1 VVRRCAKDMTNN
13 LRIQATNAYLKAN
26 KLVVMDFK
34 QHSATFLTVDQYTS
48 VSDSLLIF
56 KFLTS
61 WGSCLLILEFHVS
74 IQLSGFESMTEAY
87 QDLCELWAS
96 LDYQEKSQR
105 KESLEHVLEDTDG
118 SSDQRSIGKLRPI
131 CHQIYT
137 IIWY

>member
-61 WGSCLLILEFHVS
+61 
-74 IQLSGFESMTEAY
+74 
-87 QDLCELWAS
+87 
-96 LDYQEKSQR
+96 
-105 KESLEHVLEDTDG
+105 
-118 SSDQRSIGKLRPI
+118 
-131 CHQIYT
+131 
-137 IIWY
+137 